1 MGAPYTSV
9 TVVNYNANPP
19 PDDGTQT
26 EANRVKWATGK
37 TKLSDPLKTAL
48 ETINSNITAAF
59 GKVLGGGGVTSTAIS
74 YTVLSSDQ
82 GKLVRA
88 TAAGITLTTPDATSV
103 TSPFVFAV
111 LNNSN
116 GGITIDG
123 SGAQTV
129 DGAANIALPA
139 NQGATFFTDGTNWYS
154 SGRAAEFA
162 AGTRMPFQQ
171 TAAPTGWTKDT
182 THNDK
187 ALRVVSGS
195 VVNGGAVAFSTV
207 FAASGRPAGSN
218 AASNV
223 SYSIPREGYSTGSA
237 NPSSSAGFLVAGSG
251 SGSLGSAFT
260 HVSSDLGL
268 VSTNGAT
275 AQAWTATAGTMNVF
289 FVDLIIAAKD

>member
-37 TKLSDPLKTAL
+37 TKLTDPLKTAL

-74 YTVLSSDQ
+74 YTILSSDQ

-103 TSPFVFAV
+103 TSPFVFAA
-111 LNNSN
+111 LNSSN

-123 SGAQTV
+123 NGSQTV
-129 DGAANIALPA
+129 DGSATIPLAS
-139 NQGATFFTDGTNWYS
+139 NQGELFFTDGSNWYGI
-154 SGRAAEFA
+154 GRAAEFA
-162 AGTRMPFQQ
+162 AGTRMLFQQ

-195 VVNGGAVAFSTV
+195 VVNGGAIAFSTV
-207 FAASGRPAGSN
+207 FAATLRPTGSN
-218 AASNV
+218 ANSDV
-223 SYSIPREGYSTGSA
+223 SCSVPRDGYSTGSG
-237 NPSSSAGFLVAGSG
+237 NPTSLDGTLVTGSG
-251 SGSLGSAFT
+251 SGTLGAAFK
-260 HVSSDLGL
+260 HVSSDRSIT
-268 VSTNGAT
+268 VTNGAVG
-275 AQAWTATAGTMNVF
+275 QVWTAAAGTMNVS